1 MPIVAVA
8 GGTGDVGQTIVDELL
23 RVAKFK
29 IVVLT
34 RENPEVNPV
43 QQLWLIYSHHQSRR
57 KGKLKM
63 ALCQPQ

>member
-1 MPIVAVA
+1 MLVVAVA

-34 RENPEVNPV
+34 REDPKVNPKSKPR
-43 QQLWLIYSHHQSRR
+43 LIYSHSS
-57 KGKLKM
+57 
-63 ALCQPQ
+63 